1 MADTDPQTP
10 QFSLAK
16 DRIKILLLEG
26 VNDSAVE
33 LMQAAGYSSIERLP
47 KALEGEALRE
57 AVKGVHMIGIRSRT
71 QLDAEVLAAADRLIA
86 VGCFNVGTNQV
97 DIDAARRIGVPV
109 FNAPF
114 SNTRSVAELVIG
126 EIVMLLRRIVPRS
139 VSAHAGRLGQVGD
152 RQPRGEGQDAR
163 HRRLRQHRLPAFLSR
178 RGARACG

>member
-1 MADTDPQTP
+1 MADTAPQTP

-16 DRIKILLLEG
+16 DRIKVLLLEG
-26 VNDSAVE
+26 VSDSAVE
-33 LMQAAGYSSIERLP
+33 LMQTAGYSSIERLP

-71 QLDAEVLAAADRLIA
+71 QVDAEVLAAADRLFAI
-86 VGCFNVGTNQV
+86 GCFNVGTNQV

-139 VSAHAGRLGQVGD
+139 VSAH
-152 RQPRGEGQDAR
+152 EGGWT
-163 HRRLRQHRLPAFLSR
+163 SR
-178 RGARACG
+178 RPTAMK